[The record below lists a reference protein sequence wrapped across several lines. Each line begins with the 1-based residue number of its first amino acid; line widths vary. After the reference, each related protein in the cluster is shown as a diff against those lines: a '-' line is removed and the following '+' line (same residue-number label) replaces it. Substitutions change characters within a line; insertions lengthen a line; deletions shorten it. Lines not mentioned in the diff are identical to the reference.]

1 MSGTKRLD
9 VFLKATLGFE
19 GNPWGSSDAPISML
33 YWAIICA
40 VCALIFGWLGFSG
53 IAAGF
58 ATVARF
64 LLALFLILLVL
75 TLIFGGVFRVGTH

>member
-1 MSGTKRLD
+1 
-9 VFLKATLGFE
+9 
-19 GNPWGSSDAPISML
+19 ML

-40 VCALIFGWLGFSG
+40 VCALIFGLLGFSG
-53 IAAGF
+53 IASGF

-75 TLIFGGVFRVGTH
+75 TLIFGGVFKTGIR